1 MCYLCFLFSLQ
12 LERILSMSSGT
23 FVRFDKH
30 IEKVSREA
38 RQLFGSAANK
48 PEHLQTVLSELNTI
62 GSEVDRATKILH
74 EKIAAVSAKL
84 QAVASNNKSHKWL
97 AYESLLRFPWHIRRY
112 LFLLATAWNER
123 LSAAGQALAAMKK
136 LASESSARRS
146 DLAMVQGDGYGYDDV
161 LEGMRRLKELQ
172 KGQRVYSQYNS
183 MDMSLRTDF
192 KKEGISKS
200 SASDSLREGKG
211 SKSARRGSTLRS
223 SSRQVNEYDYHDE
236 DDAGQE
242 DADFDDDMDFDDIGL
257 DISDMMLD
265 SDAIAPSR
273 RFRQEI
279 AQPVK
284 KSLGS
289 RRPTVDEE
297 DEISPRHLKH
307 TKSVDTHDTSGSKQ
321 AGVDQQVARNKS
333 VTTSAG
339 GAVKSAIT
347 RFFNRLNTQYDPY
360 IVDLGE
366 LAWGLPRMEPGLGG
380 SVIPVFESQP
390 STVIAYSLSSEFYA
404 QQFSQLLKTGGRGPK
419 DEEGTTLEDLF
430 GDSTTPRRSKD
441 TPTQQRHKGAA
452 EAKPTN
458 DKKDIEQR
466 MLVRNKTHVKHT
478 FRDADSKGQTQCK
491 FACTIYWATQFHAVR
506 QAYLTELPDSD
517 KTPLAAYDGE
527 AEKGYLRSLADSH
540 SWATSGGKSGASFA
554 KTADGRFI
562 AKSISRT
569 ELQMFLDCAPA
580 YFEYL
585 SKAFFHGLPT
595 VLCKI
600 LGVYQIVYHNRVTGK
615 RTLEQIAIMP
625 NIFYGRKISVTFDL
639 KGSLRGRIA
648 QKKENIKA
656 NPERSNNHSSNTKK
670 SSAKNKDQSD
680 YSDSDSDEDSKSSA
694 SRNSDDEES
703 LPKADSFRS
712 VQERL
717 KDNPQVTLLDGDFL
731 EYTGGRP
738 LPLSDRAKAIFH
750 MSILND
756 TLFLSIINVLDYSI
770 LVGMDEEKN
779 ELVVGIIDFFRQY
792 DILKQMERVGK
803 SIPMVVGSE
812 APTII
817 QPPLYKA
824 RFTNAME
831 RYFMTVPTKWTTI

>member
-1 MCYLCFLFSLQ
+1 M
-12 LERILSMSSGT
+12 
-23 FVRFDKH
+23 RFDKH
-30 IEKVSREA
+30 IERVSREA

-48 PEHLQTVLSELNTI
+48 PEHLQTVLSELNNI

-74 EKIAAVSAKL
+74 EKIASVSTKL
-84 QAVASNNKSHKWL
+84 HTISQNKNIVEWL

-112 LFLLATAWNER
+112 LFLLASAWNER

-136 LASESSARRS
+136 LATESNARRTE
-146 DLAMVQGDGYGYDDV
+146 LGMVHSDGYEYDDV
-161 LEGMRRLKELQ
+161 LEGMRRLKDLQ
-172 KGQRVYSQYNS
+172 KGQRVYSQYNT

-192 KKEGISKS
+192 KNEGSAKMAIISGDINPK
-200 SASDSLREGKG
+200 ATRARLR
-211 SKSARRGSTLRS
+211 R
-223 SSRQVNEYDYHDE
+223 SSRQITEYDYHDE
-236 DDAGQE
+236 EDVGQD
-242 DADFDDDMDFDDIGL
+242 DADFDDDLDFDDERMESSEMLGE
-257 DISDMMLD
+257 SDR
-265 SDAIAPSR
+265 IIPRR
-273 RFRQEI
+273 RFDSSSTQ
-279 AQPVK
+279 VK
-284 KSLGS
+284 KTLGS
-289 RRPTVDEE
+289 RRTMDNEDLSNVDRLGSFEPPELESKVSE
-297 DEISPRHLKH
+297 DPNS
-307 TKSVDTHDTSGSKQ
+307 
-321 AGVDQQVARNKS
+321 RNKS
-333 VTTSAG
+333 VTTTAG

-380 SVIPVFESQP
+380 VVLPVFESQP
-390 STVIAYSLSSEFYA
+390 STVVAHSLSSETYA
-404 QQFSQLLKTGGRGPK
+404 QQFAVLLKIDGRGVK
-419 DEEGTTLEDLF
+419 EEESTSLEDFF
-430 GDSTTPRRSKD
+430 GDPTSRKRDTSK
-441 TPTQQRHKGAA
+441 HGNKGSA
-452 EAKPTN
+452 EIKLTN
-458 DKKDIEQR
+458 DKKDIEKR
-466 MLVRNKTHVKHT
+466 MLVRSKTHVKHS

-506 QAYLTELPDSD
+506 QAYLSD
-517 KTPLAAYDGE
+517 LTVSDGVYNAE
-527 AEKGYLRSLADSH
+527 AEKGYIHSLSESH
-540 SWATSGGKSGASFA
+540 SWATSGGKSGANFA

-600 LGVYQIVYHNRVTGK
+600 LGVYQIAYHNRVTGK
-615 RTLEQIAIMP
+615 RTMEQIAIMP
-625 NIFYGRKISVTFDL
+625 NMFYNRKISVTFDL

-648 QKKENIKA
+648 QKKPRVPEGSHSEPTIEKKKRKNRQATEN
-656 NPERSNNHSSNTKK
+656 
-670 SSAKNKDQSD
+670 
-680 YSDSDSDEDSKSSA
+680 SDSDSDDSKA
-694 SRNSDDEES
+694 STASGGSVHEDDGNVN
-703 LPKADSFRS
+703 KTDSFRS
-712 VQERL
+712 VQEKL
-717 KDNPQVTLLDGDFL
+717 KENPSVTLLDGDFL
-731 EYTGGRP
+731 EFTGGRP
-738 LPLSDRAKAIFH
+738 LPLTDRAKAIFH

-770 LVGMDEEKN
+770 LVGMDEERN